1 VYTPT
6 DLPIRRRTWL
16 QIAGIPNQYLGW
28 TLDDCQDASKTGL
41 NRIRGWIEDV
51 VKGDII
57 RASGKA
63 SSGKG
68 LLISGHPGHGK
79 TTIAAAAIQ
88 DMIRTFSMENF
99 ASKSG
104 SVLVRPVH
112 FITFAELLDLKG
124 RTMESDPNSEDNLLL
139 AGIFGEAKDDGYN
152 IRILVIDDLG
162 KEHTSASG
170 WQKNMF
176 HHVLRTRHSKG
187 LPTIVT
193 TNYGLSAWPSEYGES
208 TASFA
213 KEAFAEIRWDS
224 QKGDLRKL

>member
-1 VYTPT
+1 MYHPD

-28 TLDDCQDASKTGL
+28 TLDDCQDAPKNGL
-41 NRIRGWIEDV
+41 NRIRGWIEMV
-51 VKGDII
+51 ANGDII

-68 LLISGHPGHGK
+68 ILITGDPGHGK
-79 TTIAAAAIQ
+79 TTVAVAAIQ
-88 DMIRTFSMENF
+88 EMLRSFSMENF
-99 ASKSG
+99 GSQSG
-104 SVLVRPVH
+104 SVLVRPVY
-112 FITFAELLDLKG
+112 FITFAELLHLKG
-124 RTMESDPNSEDNLLL
+124 RTMDDDQNPEDNQLL
-139 AGIFGEAKDDGYN
+139 AGILGESKDDAYN
-152 IRILVIDDLG
+152 IRVLVIDDLG
-162 KEHTSASG
+162 KEHMSASG

-193 TNYGLSAWPSEYGES
+193 TNYVLQIWADIYGPS

-213 KEAFAEIRWDS
+213 REAFAEIPWIS
-224 QKGDLRKL
+224 QKGDLRLL

>member
-1 VYTPT
+1 MYLIA

-28 TLDDCQDASKTGL
+28 TLDDCQDAPQNGL
-41 NRIRGWIEDV
+41 KRIRGWIEAV
-51 VKGDII
+51 ANGDII
-57 RASGKA
+57 RASGKP

-68 LLISGHPGHGK
+68 LLITGDPGHGK
-79 TTIAAAAIQ
+79 TTVVVAAIQ
-88 DMIRTFSMENF
+88 EMVRTFSMENF
-99 ASKSG
+99 GSQSG
-104 SVLVRPVH
+104 SVLVRPAY
-112 FITFAELLDLKG
+112 FITFAELLNLKG
-124 RTMESDPNSEDNLLL
+124 RTMDDDQSPEDNQLFAGLL
-139 AGIFGEAKDDGYN
+139 GEAKDDAYN

-162 KEHTSASG
+162 KEHMSASG

-193 TNYGLSAWPSEYGES
+193 TNYALPLWESIYGNS

-213 KEAFAEIRWDS
+213 KEAFAEIPWIS

>member
-1 VYTPT
+1 MYLIE

-28 TLDDCQDASKTGL
+28 TLDDCQDAPQNGL
-41 NRIRGWIEDV
+41 KRIRAWIEDV
-51 VKGDII
+51 VNGDII

-68 LLISGHPGHGK
+68 ILITGDPGHGK

-88 DMIRTFSMENF
+88 DMLRTFSMENF
-99 ASKSG
+99 GSQSG
-104 SVLVRPVH
+104 SVLVRPAY

-124 RTMESDPNSEDNLLL
+124 RTMESDPNPDDNQLL
-139 AGIFGEAKDDGYN
+139 AGIFGEAKDDSYN

-162 KEHTSASG
+162 KEHTTVSG

-193 TNYGLSAWPSEYGES
+193 TNYGLSAWPDTYGES

-213 KEAFAEIRWDS
+213 KEAFAEIKWNS